1 MKTRKEKESD
11 FLDEGDDFWGRRRPN
26 AGENEGDEGDVEDS
40 PRKDKDTVEG
50 FMMLQ
55 KSLENALWSFDHIVY
70 GIQQEVLR
78 VVAESNNS
86 EKTLFRM
93 VGGEPP
99 WLLRGKKRALVTRDA
114 IASACNIET
123 KDGSCGEIIGSVAV
137 IELHPGGDKFSVE
150 LVQMKEI
157 LTKTKI
163 QVFLDA
169 GLIDEEMYRDMW
181 HGIQMDQIGVQRI
194 HKGNIIENKDF
205 HLHLSNSATATER
218 LAESCFGTTSRLPI
232 GVKRAKVIKVSGNEL
247 RWECL
252 ENPLRW
258 GWVLRRGVRIAMTT
272 REVDSGD
279 VDWDAFLP

>member
-1 MKTRKEKESD
+1 VK
-11 FLDEGDDFWGRRRPN
+11 
-26 AGENEGDEGDVEDS
+26 GDEFDVEDS

-50 FMMLQ
+50 SRMLE
-55 KSLENALWSFDHIVY
+55 ENLMSALWSFETIVY
-70 GIQQEVLR
+70 RIQQEVLR
-78 VVAESNNS
+78 VVSESNNS
-86 EKTLFRM
+86 EKALFRM
-93 VGGEPP
+93 VGEEPP
-99 WLLRGKKRALVTRDA
+99 YGLLRGKMKAVVTMDA
-114 IASACNIET
+114 IASACNIDT
-123 KDGSCGEIIGSVAV
+123 TNGSCGKIIGSVAV
-137 IELHPGGDKFSVE
+137 IDFHNGGGDEFSVK
-150 LVQMKEI
+150 LVQIEEI

-181 HGIQMDQIGVQRI
+181 HGIQMNQIGVERI

-258 GWVLRRGVRIAMTT
+258 GWVIRRGVQIASTT
-272 REVDSGD
+272 HEVDSGD